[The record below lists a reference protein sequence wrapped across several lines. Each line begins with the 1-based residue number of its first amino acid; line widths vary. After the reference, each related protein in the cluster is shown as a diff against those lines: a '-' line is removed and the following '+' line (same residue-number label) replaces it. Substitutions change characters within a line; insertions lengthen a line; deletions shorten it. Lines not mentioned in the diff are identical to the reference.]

1 MDKAKKDALAGQ
13 WSSQDQTQVTSQFK
27 GANSLEQTAIAEL
40 DTINTNNFNSKVYNS
55 IQEEGVLPIIY
66 NEAGFSNLQDSN
78 MLNIHKANL
87 SQEINNNGSRVLSA
101 VGTIDT
107 RINEMSAGITD
118 RNIADSFL
126 QKNNLDTFIDVGAT
140 ELNNGPQFS

>member
-1 MDKAKKDALAGQ
+1 M
-13 WSSQDQTQVTSQFK
+13 TSQFK

-40 DTINTNNFNSKVYNS
+40 DTINTNNFNTKVYNS

-87 SQEINNNGSRVLSA
+87 SQEINNHGSRVLSA

-140 ELNNGPQFS
+140 EMNNGPQFS

>member
-1 MDKAKKDALAGQ
+1 M
-13 WSSQDQTQVTSQFK
+13 TSQFK

-140 ELNNGPQFS
+140 EMNNGPQFS